1 MVLRLSKKVHFLQYS
16 VDLSNKS
23 KSAKAIF
30 KNAPERSHYTLSKNS
45 IAYYAMTYCFEDISV

>member
-16 VDLSNKS
+16 VDLSKKS

-30 KNAPERSHYTLSKNS
+30 KNASERSHYALSKNR
-45 IAYYAMTYCFEDISV
+45 IVVYAMTYCFEDTRV